1 MGSIILI
8 APPAAGKGT
17 MSQLLKEKY
26 NIPHI
31 STGDLLRSEVSK
43 QTELGMELDKIM
55 KSGAFVSDE
64 LILQVLSSN
73 IESLDTYILDGFP
86 RTQVQAEK
94 YDEMLKRLNK
104 KISSV
109 IYIDTPKEL
118 TKQRIVSRVS
128 CSKCGRVYNTSI
140 EESMPKTDGIC
151 DYCGSSLV
159 KREDDNEETFENR
172 YQVYVKETEPLIEY
186 YKKQNLLH
194 TVDGNK
200 NKQELFAS
208 ICKII
213 EGEI

>member
-31 STGDLLRSEVSK
+31 STGDLLRGEVAK
-43 QTELGMELDKIM
+43 QSELGMELDKIM

-86 RTQVQAEK
+86 RTLVQAEK
-94 YDEMLKRLNK
+94 YDEMLKAMNK

-118 TKQRIVSRVS
+118 TKKRIVSRVS
-128 CSKCGRVYNTSI
+128 CSKCGRVYNTAI
-140 EESMPKTDGIC
+140 EESMPKNVGIC
-151 DYCGSSLV
+151 DYCGSNLV

-172 YQVYVKETEPLIEY
+172 YQVYLQETEPLIEY
-186 YKKQNLLH
+186 YRKQNLLS

-200 NKQELFAS
+200 SKQELFDS

>member
-31 STGDLLRSEVSK
+31 STGDLLRGEVAK

-86 RTQVQAEK
+86 RTLVQAEK
-94 YDEMLKRLNK
+94 YDEMLKAMNK

-118 TKQRIVSRVS
+118 TKKRIVSRVS
-128 CSKCGRVYNTSI
+128 CSKCGRVYNTAI
-140 EESMPKTDGIC
+140 EESMPKNVGIC
-151 DYCGSSLV
+151 DYCGSNLV

-172 YQVYVKETEPLIEY
+172 YQVYLQETEPLIEY
-186 YKKQNLLH
+186 YRKQNLLS

-200 NKQELFAS
+200 SKQELFDS